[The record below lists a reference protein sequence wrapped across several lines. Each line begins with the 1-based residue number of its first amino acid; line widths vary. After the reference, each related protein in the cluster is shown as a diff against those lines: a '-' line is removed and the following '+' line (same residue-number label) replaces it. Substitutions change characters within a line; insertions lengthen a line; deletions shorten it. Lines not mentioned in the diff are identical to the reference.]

1 MGVFWSF
8 LSAFLWSTTFV
19 CARYLLAGKSIDPI
33 TLSTLRF
40 AIGAFIL
47 LAFGLVWC
55 RRRILAIRLRDF
67 AHCLLMASFG
77 VVGMGVLL
85 FFGQQHTS
93 AINSSIIMQVC
104 PIFIFLLGIF
114 IGERFTAVGFLG
126 IVVSLAGT
134 AMLMNVLTTHGLQMN
149 FSLSN
154 RGDLLVIGSAACWAV
169 YAVFSKPLVNNLGG
183 YAATTWVMVAGALEL
198 AVLRLA
204 WPAPVLLPGTAFEW
218 TAVVYMAIFPTAIA
232 FFAWYEAMRL
242 IRLSLLN
249 VMQYLTPVFTIV
261 LAWALLGERMTLWQV
276 AGIAVIMLGI
286 MLVSR
291 RRGKPRGT

>member
-33 TLSTLRF
+33 TLSVLRF
-40 AIGAFIL
+40 AIGAVCL
-47 LAFGLVWC
+47 MAFGLV
-55 RRRILAIRLRDF
+55 RFRSKIFPIRLKDF

-77 VVGMGVLL
+77 VTGMGVLL

-104 PIFIFLLGIF
+104 PIFIFLLGIAA
-114 IGERFTAVGFLG
+114 GERLSPAGFLG
-126 IVVSLAGT
+126 IAVSLAGT
-134 AMLMNVLTTHGLQMN
+134 AMLMNVLTPRGLAMT
-149 FSLSN
+149 FSLGN
-154 RGDLLVIGSAACWAV
+154 RGDLLVMGSAACWAI
-169 YAVFSKPLVNNLGG
+169 YAVFSKSLVNRLGG
-183 YAATTWVMVAGALEL
+183 FAATTWVMAAGALEL
-198 AVLRLA
+198 VVLRLA
-204 WPAPVLLPGTAFEW
+204 WPAPVVLPG
-218 TAVVYMAIFPTAIA
+218 AVLGWATVLYMAVFPTALA

-249 VMQYLTPVFTIV
+249 VMQYLTPVFTII
-261 LAWALLGERMTLWQV
+261 LAWLLLGERMTPWQA
-276 AGIAVIMLGI
+276 AGIAVIAAGI

-291 RRGKPRGT
+291 RDHKTRGT

>member
-1 MGVFWSF
+1 MGIFWSF

-33 TLSTLRF
+33 TLSVLRF
-40 AIGAFIL
+40 AIGAACL
-47 LAFGLVWC
+47 MAFGLV
-55 RRRILAIRLRDF
+55 RFRSKILPISLKDF

-104 PIFIFLLGIF
+104 PIFIFLLGVAV
-114 IGERFTAVGFLG
+114 GERLSLAGFAG

-134 AMLMNVLTTHGLQMN
+134 AMLMNVLTPRGLALT
-149 FSLSN
+149 FSLGN

-169 YAVFSKPLVNNLGG
+169 YAVFSKPVVNRLGG
-183 YAATTWVMVAGALEL
+183 YAATTWVMAAGALEL
-198 AVLRLA
+198 VVLRLV
-204 WPAPVLLPGTAFEW
+204 WPAPVVLPGRAIEW
-218 TAVVYMAIFPTAIA
+218 AAVIYMAIFPTAIA

-242 IRLSLLN
+242 IRLSILN
-249 VMQYLTPVFTIV
+249 VMQYLTPVFTIF
-261 LAWALLGERMTLWQV
+261 LAWLLLGERMTPWQA
-276 AGIAVIMLGI
+276 AGIAVIAGGI
-286 MLVSR
+286 ALVSR
-291 RRGKPRGT
+291 RDHKTRGT